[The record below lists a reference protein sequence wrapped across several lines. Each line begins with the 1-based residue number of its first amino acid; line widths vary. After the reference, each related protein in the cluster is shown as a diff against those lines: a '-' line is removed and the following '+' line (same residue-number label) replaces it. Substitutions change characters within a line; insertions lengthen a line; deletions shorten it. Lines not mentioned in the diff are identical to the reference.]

1 MSNIEK
7 NKAPVTAFYDL
18 MLNHCK
24 PAEGVEKYVGELYI
38 QHNPGGQTASKDSSN
53 ISPEWRRSIPES
65 ACNSSA
71 R

>member
-24 PAEGVEKYVGELYI
+24 PAEGVEK
-38 QHNPGGQTASKDSSN
+38 
-53 ISPEWRRSIPES
+53 
-65 ACNSSA
+65 
-71 R
+71 